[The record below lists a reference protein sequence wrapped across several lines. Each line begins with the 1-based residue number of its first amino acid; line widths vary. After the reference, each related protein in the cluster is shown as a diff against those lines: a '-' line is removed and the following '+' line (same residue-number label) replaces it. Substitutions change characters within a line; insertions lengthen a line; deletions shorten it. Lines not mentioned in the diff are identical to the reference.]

1 MKLWKRKYE
10 GKKCESVLWERTSW
24 WGWRSATARNAIP
37 GKKKLWL
44 HLLTHHMFNYRETFF
59 PRYEVKILDWWFW
72 SSWFRNSD
80 LHINVLWSCAFVQL
94 VQAVTLKWKFYA
106 TSPVNTNS
114 SVGENGFL
122 VKNGPCVPWW
132 NASICTVSY
141 RAPANYRIVHL
152 VILANLNWGLA
163 RFIWNLLFIWSYEI
177 KIYMKK

>member
-1 MKLWKRKYE
+1 MKEKVW
-10 GKKCESVLWERTSW
+10 GKKVWKCIVGKNELMRLTKCN
-24 WGWRSATARNAIP
+24 GAQCNP
-37 GKKKLWL
+37 GKKETLIAFINPSHVQLQKNILSALWGENL
-44 HLLTHHMFNYRETFF
+44 R
-59 PRYEVKILDWWFW
+59 WWFW